1 MVKDSNNHFGI
12 KTRRHHNITKKEEDV
27 QLQQHLGRNP
37 QTIRRAGQIDLGE
50 RLTVSHQAGCR

>member
-1 MVKDSNNHFGI
+1 MVKDSNNHSGI
-12 KTRRHHNITKKEEDV
+12 RTRRHHNTTEKEEDV

-50 RLTVSHQAGCR
+50 RLTVSHQAGCW